1 MLAEHQRAA
10 TTRALEILRRR
21 RGVILAD
28 EVGLG
33 KSFVGAAVGASMQSD
48 GYSIELIVPAA
59 LVAQWRETIASFR
72 VTATVIT
79 HDGLLSDTRVPVSEE
94 RRLIIVDEAHA
105 FRNPAIQRYDA
116 LARRSVG
123 ALMMLITATP
133 ICNSVA
139 DLHAIVSLMAA
150 DDCVMDRGVPSISL
164 AFERRDRE
172 WIDIVIAELMIRR
185 DRDVLPESLHFG
197 SLRREIV
204 RHEIFTG
211 GGAVGH
217 LIDALAFPLIGGGP
231 LLRRFLWR
239 RLESSEAALLES
251 IRRQLRFYTRALDS
265 LSRGVLLEKRDYR
278 RAFSHEEDREAFQQ
292 VLFWELWA
300 PPSAGSIDPREIE
313 DEVRRLEA
321 LRDDVAQSPNEKRQQ
336 LLDLCFPAREP
347 MLIFTSCVATA
358 RDIFAALRDRMR
370 CGLATSRERE
380 RASITFDRFRAGQ
393 YDVLIATDMAAEG
406 LNLQRA
412 GMVIHYDL
420 PWNPVRLDQRNGRA
434 HRIGQQRPEVRA
446 VYFVP
451 RPDRTG
457 IMEIMTSKNRERR
470 RTLSSCGAGRPA
482 RRSPAVTLP
491 PRLTRDA
498 AAVKLIPMLERRGIP
513 VVESMERRH
522 KAGLE
527 RLIAAMT
534 GEYLDERRIE
544 SLFAAVASE
553 TADVTAIAEG
563 RPI

>member
-1 MLAEHQRAA
+1 
-10 TTRALEILRRR
+10 
-21 RGVILAD
+21 
-28 EVGLG
+28 
-33 KSFVGAAVGASMQSD
+33 
-48 GYSIELIVPAA
+48 
-59 LVAQWRETIASFR
+59 VA
-72 VTATVIT
+72 ATVIT
-79 HDGLLSDTRVPVSEE
+79 HDGLLGDTRVPACEE

-105 FRNPAIQRYDA
+105 FRNPATQRYDA

-133 ICNSVA
+133 ICNSA
-139 DLHAIVSLMAA
+139 GDLQAIVSLLAA
-150 DDCVMDRGVPSISL
+150 DDCVMDCGVPSISL

-204 RHEIFTG
+204 RHEMFTG

-217 LIDALAFPLIGGGP
+217 LIDALVFPLIGGGT

-278 RAFSHEEDREAFQQ
+278 RAFAHEEDREAFQQ

-313 DEVRRLEA
+313 DEVRRLEE
-321 LRDDVAQSPNEKRQQ
+321 LRDVIAQSPNEKRRQ
-336 LLDLCFPAREP
+336 LLDLCSAAREP
-347 MLIFTSCVATA
+347 MLIFTSSVATA

-380 RASITFDRFRAGQ
+380 RASITFDRFRAGR

-434 HRIGQQRPEVRA
+434 HRIGQERPEVRA

-457 IMEIMTSKNRERR
+457 IMEIMTSKDRERR
-470 RTLSSCGAGRPA
+470 RTLSSCGGGRPA
-482 RRSPAVTLP
+482 RRFPAVTLP

-498 AAVKLIPMLERRGIP
+498 AAVALIPMLERRGICVP
-513 VVESMERRH
+513 ESMERRH

-544 SLFAAVASE
+544 SLFAALASE
-553 TADVTAIAEG
+553 TADVTVVAER